1 MAPALDIASYS
12 DALVVLGTAAVVV
25 PLARKSGISPVLGY
39 LLAGALLGPLA
50 LGSFIKH
57 VPFLYW
63 FTVVDESHVAG
74 IAELG
79 IVFLLFMIGLELS
92 FQRLKTMRR
101 LVLGLGGLQVVLT
114 TITIAGL
121 AALMGL
127 PSNSAI
133 VIGMSVSLSSTAI
146 VLELL
151 SGQGRLSSTVG
162 RASFAVLLAQDIA
175 VVPILMFIS
184 ISGGETSGPVWLSLT
199 RALLQAG
206 AAIAAIIILGRL
218 AARPLF
224 RLVGSAR
231 SSEIFIAA
239 VLFVI
244 VGSGVIA
251 HAAGLSMALGAFV
264 AGILLSET
272 EYGKAIEATVE
283 PFKGL
288 LLGIFFFTV
297 GMAIDFRQV
306 FQEPLL
312 LIACVCGLII
322 VKALVLT
329 LLGRFFRL
337 SWHSAMEAGL
347 LLGPGGEFAFVGL
360 GMATALHIVSPKL
373 SGFILAAITIT
384 MALTPALAALG
395 RTISNKLRDDR
406 PSDPQLLAKP
416 PGGEAHAIIVGYG
429 RVGKVVSGLFKELH
443 VPFVATDLD
452 PQVVTRARRDGDT
465 VYFGNAADPEFLRV
479 CGLSDAT
486 GIIITINDRDVIDA
500 IVVQARELRPDILI
514 VSRAKD
520 SVHAS
525 HLYAVGASDAVP
537 ENLEAS
543 LQLSEAALVGLGVP
557 TGLAIAA
564 IHEQR
569 DVFRA
574 ALQKAAHE
582 AGRSESYAIRRKRTT
597 LPRAETI

>member
-1 MAPALDIASYS
+1 
-12 DALVVLGTAAVVV
+12 
-25 PLARKSGISPVLGY
+25 
-39 LLAGALLGPLA
+39 
-50 LGSFIKH
+50 
-57 VPFLYW
+57 
-63 FTVVDESHVAG
+63 
-74 IAELG
+74 
-79 IVFLLFMIGLELS
+79 
-92 FQRLKTMRR
+92 
-101 LVLGLGGLQVVLT
+101 
-114 TITIAGL
+114 
-121 AALMGL
+121 
-127 PSNSAI
+127 
-133 VIGMSVSLSSTAI
+133 
-146 VLELL
+146 
-151 SGQGRLSSTVG
+151 
-162 RASFAVLLAQDIA
+162 
-175 VVPILMFIS
+175 
-184 ISGGETSGPVWLSLT
+184 
-199 RALLQAG
+199 LQAG
-206 AAIAAIIILGRL
+206 AAIAVIIILGRL

-224 RLVGSAR
+224 RLVVAVR

-306 FQEPLL
+306 YHEPLL
-312 LIACVCGLII
+312 LIACVGGLIL
-322 VKALVLT
+322 VKAFVLT

-395 RTISNKLRDDR
+395 RMISNKLRDDR

-443 VPFVATDLD
+443 VPFVATDID
-452 PQVVTRARRDGDT
+452 PQVVTRARREGDT

-479 CGLSDAT
+479 CGLNEAT
-486 GIIITINDRDVIDA
+486 GIIITINDKEVIDA

-520 SVHAS
+520 SAHAS

>member
-1 MAPALDIASYS
+1 MAPAADISSYS
-12 DALVVLGTAAVVV
+12 DALVVLGTAAVIV
-25 PLARKSGISPVLGY
+25 PLARKSGVSPVLGY

-50 LGSFIKH
+50 LGSFIKQ
-57 VPFLYW
+57 VPALYW
-63 FTVVDESHVAG
+63 FTVVDEAHVAG

-101 LVLGLGGLQVVLT
+101 LVLGLGGLQVILT
-114 TITIAGL
+114 TIVVAGIA
-121 AALMGL
+121 AIMGL
-127 PSNSAI
+127 PSNTAI

-151 SGQGRLSSTVG
+151 SGQGRLSSSVG

-175 VVPILMFIS
+175 VVPILMFIA
-184 ISGGETSGPVWLSLT
+184 ISGGETVGPVWLSLV
-199 RALLQAG
+199 RALAQAG
-206 AAIAAIIILGRL
+206 IAIAVIIVLGRI

-224 RLVGSAR
+224 RMVVSLR
-231 SSEIFIAA
+231 STEVFIAA

-244 VGSGVIA
+244 IGSGVIA

-272 EYGKAIEATVE
+272 EYGKAIEATID
-283 PFKGL
+283 PFKGI

-297 GMAIDFRQV
+297 GMAIDFREV
-306 FQEPLL
+306 LREPLL
-312 LIACVCGLII
+312 LIVCVVSLIA
-322 VKALVLT
+322 VKTIVLT

-337 SWHSAMEAGL
+337 SWYCALETGL

-360 GMATALHIVSPKL
+360 GMAAGLHIVNAKL

-395 RTISNKLRDDR
+395 RTIANRMKDDT
-406 PSDPQLLAKP
+406 PSDPALLAKP
-416 PGGEAHAIIVGYG
+416 QGGPSAIIVGYG
-429 RVGKVVSGLFKELH
+429 RVGKVVSRLFKELQ

-452 PQVVTRARRDGDT
+452 PQVVTRARREGDE
-465 VYFGNAADPEFLRV
+465 VYFGNAADPDFLRV
-479 CGLSDAT
+479 CGLDEAT
-486 GIIITINDRDVIDA
+486 GVIITINSREGIDA
-500 IVVQARELRPDILI
+500 IVKEVRSQRPDVLI

-557 TGLAIAA
+557 VGLAIAA
-564 IHEQR
+564 IHEER
-569 DVFRA
+569 DIFRTK
-574 ALQKAAHE
+574 LQKAARD
-582 AGRSESYAIRRKRTT
+582 AGRTESYAIRRKRQTR
-597 LPRAETI
+597 PRVEGI